1 MDIVMNSA
9 QKALKKL
16 SFSLQVEPEPVP
28 IGSAAGPATF
38 SCIYGIGLDGLSRFE
53 NEVSGL
59 EEGSSIR
66 VDLKPGDAPAYFG
79 HLYRSLCDSMQALPT
94 ESLSLQITLTDIS
107 DPEPSEVVSFIA
119 ALQKEHGC
127 SGSCGCGCSD

>member
-1 MDIVMNSA
+1 MKSS

-16 SFSLQVEPEPVP
+16 SFSLQVEPKPAH

-53 NEVSGL
+53 SEVSGL

-66 VDLKPGDAPAYFG
+66 LDLKPGGAPAYFG
-79 HLYRSLCDSMQALPT
+79 HLYRSLCDIIQALPT
-94 ESLSLQITLTDIS
+94 ESLRLRITLTDIS
-107 DPEPSEVVSFIA
+107 DPAPSEVVSSIA

-127 SGSCGCGCSD
+127 SGSCGCGCGD